1 MNTCT
6 PSLQRFEKV
15 NFRRRKKTL
24 PGPSFATKGDGMGGK
39 HRSYPRTIESMLLWV
54 AKCRGTLDEWT
65 KRPWG
70 QSASRSRGS
79 CWASRPK
86 NKDMRIRKPFRCPT
100 VQCSV
105 RNTMDGILEKEL
117 GLSSL
122 GGYLILQ
129 DTKRMQIVPLI
140 ARHIWH
146 RAR

>member
-24 PGPSFATKGDGMGGK
+24 PGPSFATKGDDMGGK

-70 QSASRSRGS
+70 QSASRSRNKS
-79 CWASRPK
+79 VMKK
-86 NKDMRIRKPFRCPT
+86 NMTVPVGINVPT
-100 VQCSV
+100 VQRIV
-105 RNTMDGILEKEL
+105 RNTMHGI
-117 GLSSL
+117 GS
-122 GGYLILQ
+122 
-129 DTKRMQIVPLI
+129 KRARSLI
-140 ARHIWH
+140 ARRVSNLTRHQKDADSSAY
-146 RAR
+146 RAPHMAPRALS

>member
-1 MNTCT
+1 MD
-6 PSLQRFEKV
+6 EKAV
-15 NFRRRKKTL
+15 
-24 PGPSFATKGDGMGGK
+24 GPVCQQVA
-39 HRSYPRTIESMLLWV
+39 RLLLGV
-54 AKCRGTLDEWT
+54 TT
-65 KRPWG
+65 
-70 QSASRSRGS
+70 
-79 CWASRPK
+79 K